1 MKLINIVLTVFVLTL
16 SGCAKDTLESP
27 CPNYGR
33 TCHKQP
39 VNSWDYYQG
48 VEK

>member
-1 MKLINIVLTVFVLTL
+1 MKFTSLCLAVFVLALT
-16 SGCAKDTLESP
+16 GCAKDTLDSP

-33 TCHKQP
+33 GCNKQP

-48 VEK
+48 VDK